1 MDDPNIPITE
11 EEAVAL
17 YMGRLTTPYSLP
29 NEQSML
35 DSVIKDMQRG
45 NIDYRLVKVTTKTG
59 LGKIEVWR
67 TGIKK
72 DWEEAQP

>member
-35 DSVIKDMQRG
+35 DSVIKDMKRG
-45 NIDYRLVKVTTKTG
+45 NIDYRLVKVTTKSG

>member
-17 YMGRLTTPYSLP
+17 YMGGLTTPYSLP

-35 DSVIKDMQRG
+35 DSVIKDMKRG